1 MKQLRQNRK
10 WTQFD
15 VDPFFWRTWVDARE
29 QKVAEYMRKNSNMP
43 ILDGKSLLKKSWNGW
58 GFPQAGKATLRAGID
73 VPPAGRTVP

>member
-1 MKQLRQNRK
+1 
-10 WTQFD
+10 
-15 VDPFFWRTWVDARE
+15 
-29 QKVAEYMRKNSNMP
+29 MRKNSNMP